1 MVSGGPPIY
10 RYTVASP
17 DELRAHLAAA
27 HADVTRALAD
37 GRSMDAALAAM
48 RAAGEALADA
58 LDAADAIREAREEQ
72 IAAQRAIIADMGCP
86 ILQLDD
92 HTLLVPLVGEFDAGR
107 IVQLVDVLLTA
118 AVTRRAHTAV
128 IDLTGAIVRD
138 PATAGNLAAVF
149 QALRLIG
156 VQGLVSGV
164 DPELAQLLADVPEGL
179 RDVRCYG
186 DLAGALDPAG
196 RARHP
201 RRS

>member
-1 MVSGGPPIY
+1 MV
-10 RYTVASP
+10 SP
-17 DELRAHLAAA
+17 DELRARLAAA
-27 HADVTRALAD
+27 HANLTRALAD
-37 GRSMDAALAAM
+37 GGSVDAELATV

-58 LDAADAIREAREEQ
+58 LDAADAVREAREEQ
-72 IAAQRAIIADMGCP
+72 IAAQRAIIADIGCP
-86 ILQLDD
+86 ILQLSE

-156 VQGLVSGV
+156 VRGLVSGV
-164 DPELAQLLADVPEGL
+164 GPELAELFAEVPEGL
-179 RDVRCYG
+179 RDVQCYG
-186 DLAGALDPAG
+186 DLGSALDRAE